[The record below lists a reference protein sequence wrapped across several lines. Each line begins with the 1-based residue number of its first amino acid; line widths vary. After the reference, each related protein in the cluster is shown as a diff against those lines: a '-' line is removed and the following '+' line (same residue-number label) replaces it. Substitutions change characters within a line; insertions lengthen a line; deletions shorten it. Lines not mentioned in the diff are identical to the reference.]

1 MLKFKVVPVGMLQ
14 VNCYLV
20 WHERSLAGY
29 VIDPG
34 GEPEKVVQAV
44 RDCGMRPVAV
54 LLTHAHVDHISGVTG
69 VAEALSIPVYV
80 HGADREMYGS
90 PDNALLPWLPAAENL
105 PAPVDE
111 PPAIEGLEM
120 RVIETPG
127 HTPGGVCYYFPDSE
141 TLFSGDTLFQNS
153 IGRTDLP
160 GGSLPRLMQSIENE
174 LATLPPQT
182 KVYPGHGPSTTIAA
196 EAAGNPYL

>member
-1 MLKFKVVPVGMLQ
+1 MLKFKVLPVGMLQ

-20 WHERSLAGY
+20 WHEESRAGY

-34 GEPEKVVQAV
+34 GEPERVVQAV
-44 RDCGMRPVAV
+44 RDSGMQAVAI

-80 HGADREMYGS
+80 HEADREMYAS

-105 PAPVDE
+105 PVPVEE
-111 PPAIEGLEM
+111 PPAVEGFEM

-127 HTPGGVCYYFPDSE
+127 HTPGGVCFYFPDSE
-141 TLFSGDTLFQNS
+141 ALFSGDTLFQNS

-160 GGSLPRLMQSIENE
+160 GGSLPRLMESIEKE